1 MIGDET
7 RAFALVSPYS
17 PPNGHLLQVSY
28 GALVVCRYRGDEVLQ
43 VIDVESILSV
53 VAMVPFPFLLDG
65 DDSYY
70 FMIEKVGLD
79 VTEADTED
87 HDV

>member
-1 MIGDET
+1 MQ
-7 RAFALVSPYS
+7 AFALVSPYS
-17 PPNGHLLQVSY
+17 PPNGHLLQVSH
-28 GALVVCRYRGDEVLQ
+28 GTLVVCRYRGDEILW
-43 VIDVESILSV
+43 VIDAKSIISV

-65 DDSYY
+65 NGDNY

-87 HDV
+87 YDV

>member
-1 MIGDET
+1 
-7 RAFALVSPYS
+7 
-17 PPNGHLLQVSY
+17 
-28 GALVVCRYRGDEVLQ
+28 
-43 VIDVESILSV
+43 
-53 VAMVPFPFLLDG
+53 MVPFPFLLDG
-65 DDSYY
+65 DGDNY